1 MAVLG
6 NSSTTLVRELQ
17 NTNLGQGLNDLSVDG
32 SGSIGVSVG
41 SETSVD
47 GTTVQLVQLT
57 NTNLLSQ
64 VDVTGDGSSSLVE
77 PSLRLLG
84 RQLIAGRGLD
94 NVNVTRDLQLTLS
107 LQELGVS
114 VDEILS
120 GNVSESG

>member
-64 VDVTGDGSSSLVE
+64 IDVTGDGSSSLVE

>member
-1 MAVLG
+1 M
-6 NSSTTLVRELQ
+6 
-17 NTNLGQGLNDLSVDG
+17 
-32 SGSIGVSVG
+32 SVG